1 MAPHSAMPRLQSTRL
16 CWPLAPAPKGREK
29 EATHLIAW
37 LGYYEPKV
45 EISPSKAHKSVLF
58 QIFCSKPIIDEHQM
72 NAFLLSREAAR
83 FATPCPA
90 AGG

>member
-1 MAPHSAMPRLQSTRL
+1 MPRLQSTRL

-45 EISPSKAHKSVLF
+45 EISPSKAHKSALF
-58 QIFCSKPIIDEHQM
+58 QIFCSKPTDPINTLIDGVGV
-72 NAFLLSREAAR
+72 NYDASS
-83 FATPCPA
+83 
-90 AGG
+90 